1 MAINSINTV
10 TAAAAASTQTT
21 TKSAEK
27 TSETTKKAASSKTA
41 SGVIYEKSSDSRT
54 DKASNKT
61 TSKTDNAAIV
71 AKLKA
76 DAEQRTAQLRSIV
89 EQMMTKQGVAIGTAD
104 DMWKF
109 LAKGDFTV
117 SADVKAQAQADI
129 ADDGYWGVEQTSD
142 RILDFAKAL
151 SGGDSEKAD
160 AMLEAFKKGFEQA
173 TKAWG
178 DKLPDISQSVI
189 ITRMEGRTPVPSR
202 ESIQSFAAH
211 QATMVVFLSTGLLE
225 ELSRELIAGG
235 YTADTPAAI
244 VYKATWPEEKTFV
257 CTVGTLAETAKKN
270 QITKTALM
278 IIGNAVSQG
287 NYRRSDLYNPAFTTE
302 FREAEK

>member
-61 TSKTDNAAIV
+61 TGKTDNAAIV

-151 SGGDSEKAD
+151 SGDDPDKAD
-160 AMLEAFKKGFEQA
+160 AMLEAFKKRFRTGNPKQ
-173 TKAWG
+173 
-178 DKLPDISQSVI
+178 
-189 ITRMEGRTPVPSR
+189 GR
-202 ESIQSFAAH
+202 
-211 QATMVVFLSTGLLE
+211 
-225 ELSRELIAGG
+225 
-235 YTADTPAAI
+235 
-244 VYKATWPEEKTFV
+244 
-257 CTVGTLAETAKKN
+257 
-270 QITKTALM
+270 
-278 IIGNAVSQG
+278 
-287 NYRRSDLYNPAFTTE
+287 
-302 FREAEK
+302 